1 MVEEP
6 PAHLDCVAL
15 GEVRVVGGVLH
26 GGEGVVAVALAGEG
40 RVVAKA
46 GLVCLG
52 VAQPGASCSGL
63 KIVAVSAKMAAFL

>member
-15 GEVRVVGGVLH
+15 GEGGVVGVLH
-26 GGEGVVAVALAGEG
+26 CGVGVVVLALAGEG

-52 VAQPGASCSGL
+52 GVQP
-63 KIVAVSAKMAAFL
+63 